1 MPRRLAV
8 FMTCLFA
15 AALAATAGADPSK
28 KGPRPRAEQ
37 TGSASATT
45 PVLAFPGAMGWA
57 ATTPGGRGGRI
68 LRVTTLK
75 ADGPGSILEALA
87 AKGPRIIVFEVGG
100 IIDLGKRN
108 VRITEPF
115 LTIAGQ
121 TAPSPGIT
129 LIRGESVAIV
139 THDVIVQHLRIRPGD
154 DGEPKAGGYSTD
166 GIRTDEGA
174 HDVIIDHCTVT
185 WATNKNFAVSGPRFD
200 GATPDDWRQHTSH
213 RVTVSNSIIAEALS
227 HSTHWKVEHSKGALI
242 HDNTTDI
249 LMIGNL
255 FAHNYERSPLFKG
268 GVRGAIINNV
278 IFDPGQRAVHYNLIA
293 DEWGTHPYQVG
304 QMTAVGN
311 VLRAGMST
319 PMPLAFLEIGGAGD
333 LEYYGADNIAVD
345 KIGTPLPMFGR
356 YTTSK
361 AQIIEMA
368 RPPIWPPYVGKPM
381 PADELETAVLNN
393 AGARPWDRDYDDERL
408 VADVAEGRGWIIDS
422 QQDLHGY
429 PAEKPSS
436 RPFNPDDWNLADMTP
451 KSPSVLD
458 SSHKNSTL
466 MVPVSN

>member
-1 MPRRLAV
+1 MPRLPIILVGLVAATVAV
-8 FMTCLFA
+8 SANAIGAPDRAPDYQFA
-15 AALAATAGADPSK
+15 AVPAPAG
-28 KGPRPRAEQ
+28 GPH
-37 TGSASATT
+37 
-45 PVLAFPGAMGWA
+45 LAFPGAMGWA
-57 ATTPGGRGGRI
+57 ATTPGGRGGQI
-68 LRVTTLK
+68 IRVTTLNP
-75 ADGPGSILEALA
+75 DGPGSLLEALA
-87 AKGPRIIVFEVGG
+87 TKGPRIVVFEVGG
-100 IIDLGKRN
+100 VIDLGKRN
-108 VRITEPF
+108 VRISEPF

-139 THDVIVQHLRIRPGD
+139 THDVIMQHLRIRPGD
-154 DGEPKAGGYSTD
+154 AGEPKAGGYSTD
-166 GIRTDEGA
+166 GLRTDEGA
-174 HDVIIDHCTVT
+174 HDVVIDHCTVT
-185 WATNKNFAVSGPRFD
+185 WATNKNFAVSGPRFV

-227 HSTHWKVEHSKGALI
+227 RSTHWKVEHSKGALI

-249 LMIGNL
+249 LLVGNL
-255 FAHNYERSPLFKG
+255 FAHDYERSPLFKG
-268 GVRGAIINNV
+268 GVRGAIINNL

-333 LEYYGADNIAVD
+333 LDYYGKDNVAVD
-345 KIGTPLPMFGR
+345 KIGQPLPLEGR
-356 YTTSK
+356 YTTSSAK
-361 AQIIEMA
+361 IVEMA
-368 RPPIWPPYVGKPM
+368 SPPIWPPYVKPI
-381 PADELETAVLNN
+381 ASVDVETTVLEDV
-393 AGARPWDRDYDDERL
+393 GARPWDRDYDDERL

-429 PAEKPSS
+429 PMEKPSA
-436 RPFNPDDWNLADMTP
+436 RPFNPDDWNLDDMTP
-451 KSPSVLD
+451 KSASVLD

-466 MVPVSN
+466 MVPVEN

>member
-1 MPRRLAV
+1 VRRLPLILNTALLT
-8 FMTCLFA
+8 FLAGLA
-15 AALAATAGADPSK
+15 AAATTTAHHRSAAPAPASPAATPAQP
-28 KGPRPRAEQ
+28 
-37 TGSASATT
+37 
-45 PVLAFPGAMGWA
+45 LAFPGAMGWA

-68 LRVTTLK
+68 IRVTTLD
-75 ADGPGSILEALA
+75 ADGPGSLLEALGT
-87 AKGPRIIVFEVGG
+87 KGPRIVVFEVGG
-100 IIDLGKRN
+100 IIDLGKRD
-108 VRITEPF
+108 VKVTEPY

-129 LIRGESVAIV
+129 LIRGRGLAID
-139 THDVIVQHLRIRPGD
+139 THDVIAQHLRVRPGD
-154 DGEPKAGGYSTD
+154 ANEPKAGGYSTD

-200 GATPDDWRQHTSH
+200 GATPEEWRLHTSH

-249 LMIGNL
+249 LIANNL

-268 GVRGAIINNV
+268 GVHGAIINNL
-278 IFDPGQRAVHYNLIA
+278 IFDPGQRAVHYNLI
-293 DEWGTHPYQVG
+293 DNEWVGHPYQVG
-304 QMTAVGN
+304 EMTAVGN

-333 LEYYGADNIAVD
+333 LEYYGRDNIAVD
-345 KIGTPLPMFGR
+345 KIGQPLPMLGR
-356 YTTSK
+356 YTASRAK
-361 AQIIEMA
+361 VIETKT
-368 RPPIWPPYVGKPM
+368 PPIWPPFVTPM
-381 PADELETAVLNN
+381 AAADVETKVL
-393 AGARPWDRDYDDERL
+393 ADVGARPWDRDYDDERL
-408 VADVAEGRGWIIDS
+408 VADVAEGRGWMIDS

-429 PAEKPSS
+429 PTETPRH
-436 RPFNPDDWNLADMTP
+436 RPFNPDDWNLNDMTP

-458 SSHKNSTL
+458 HSHKNETL
-466 MVPVSN
+466 MVPEAN